1 MTLDLPEH
9 VVQRLTAEADRR
21 GVALADLIA
30 DLAAQL
36 PDSDQ
41 PRRRLAFVGSARP
54 GQASP
59 SGLTTSSPR
68 ASGGTER
75 VLLVDT
81 GVIVAAADAP
91 TRITAHAPICYRTST
106 AR

>member
-1 MTLDLPEH
+1 MSVTVDLPEH

-41 PRRRLAFVGSARP
+41 PRRRLAFVGV
-54 GQASP
+54 GASR
-59 SGLTTSSPR
+59 SGIS
-68 ASGGTER
+68 ER
-75 VLLVDT
+75 VDDLLAE
-81 GVIVAAADAP
+81 GFG
-91 TRITAHAPICYRTST
+91 RE
-106 AR
+106 